1 MSTLDEARRWRDAD
15 VDEATRAELDALITA
30 AETGDEAA
38 LAELADAFAGP
49 LQFGTA
55 GLRGRLGPGPNR
67 MNRVVVLRA
76 AAGLAQYLQEQHG
89 EGAAVVIGYDAR
101 RNSDIFARDT
111 AAIMAGAGIEAMVL
125 PRPLPTPVLAFAI
138 THLGADAGV
147 MVTASHN
154 PPDDNGYKVYLG
166 DGSQIVPPTDAQI
179 SACIAACSTAPAA
192 ELRTADGWLTL
203 GDDVEQAYV
212 ERAVA
217 IAQPGPRDLA
227 IVLTAMHGV
236 GGLVLEHV
244 LAGAG
249 FAPPIRVTE
258 QFTPDGRFPTVAF
271 PNPEE
276 PGAMDLALATAAR
289 AGADLVIANDPDAD
303 RCAAAIPTSDD
314 RTRWRRL
321 SGDEVGS
328 LLAAWTIERLRRAG
342 RPLVGVMA
350 ASIVSGEQLGAIAR
364 AAGLTYR
371 QTLTGFKWIGRI
383 PGLVFGYEE
392 ALGYCVDP
400 QAVKDKD
407 GITAALLLC
416 ELAADLH
423 AQGLGLQDALDDLD
437 RAFGV
442 HATRQVSVRV
452 TDLSI
457 ITTVMTALR
466 ASTPGR
472 VGGIEVVSFE
482 DLALGTADLPPTDGL
497 RFALADGSRIIV
509 RPSGTE
515 PKVKCYLQAVV
526 AVDDDAEDGLAQAR
540 ARAQERLDAIAA
552 DVRGWLA

>member
-1 MSTLDEARRWRDAD
+1 
-15 VDEATRAELDALITA
+15 
-30 AETGDEAA
+30 
-38 LAELADAFAGP
+38 
-49 LQFGTA
+49 
-55 GLRGRLGPGPNR
+55 
-67 MNRVVVLRA
+67 
-76 AAGLAQYLQEQHG
+76 
-89 EGAAVVIGYDAR
+89 
-101 RNSDIFARDT
+101 
-111 AAIMAGAGIEAMVL
+111 
-125 PRPLPTPVLAFAI
+125 
-138 THLGADAGV
+138 
-147 MVTASHN
+147 
-154 PPDDNGYKVYLG
+154 
-166 DGSQIVPPTDAQI
+166 
-179 SACIAACSTAPAA
+179 
-192 ELRTADGWLTL
+192 
-203 GDDVEQAYV
+203 
-212 ERAVA
+212 
-217 IAQPGPRDLA
+217 
-227 IVLTAMHGV
+227 
-236 GGLVLEHV
+236 
-244 LAGAG
+244 
-249 FAPPIRVTE
+249 
-258 QFTPDGRFPTVAF
+258 
-271 PNPEE
+271 
-276 PGAMDLALATAAR
+276 MDLALATAAR